1 MTENVSLTLPNKD
14 LSLLRALSKKMG
26 WTMHVKRKSGI
37 ERGLE
42 DVRKG
47 NVFKAENADDLIR
60 QILD

>member
-1 MTENVSLTLPNKD
+1 
-14 LSLLRALSKKMG
+14 
-26 WTMHVKRKSGI
+26 MHVKRKSGI